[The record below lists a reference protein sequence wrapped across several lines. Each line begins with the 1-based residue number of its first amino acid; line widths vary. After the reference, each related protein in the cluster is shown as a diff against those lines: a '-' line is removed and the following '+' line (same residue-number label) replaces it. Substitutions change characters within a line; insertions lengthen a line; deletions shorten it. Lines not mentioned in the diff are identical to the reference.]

1 MNTANT
7 NYQKSFFK
15 PIEELTFT
23 DDFMFGCIMKNEHIC
38 RGVLERLLRMKIGKI
53 EYPSLQKSISP
64 FYESKGIRLDV
75 YTADESHVFDI
86 EIRTSIPPDLGKR
99 TRYYQSMMDSDNLLK
114 GQNYNDLKESY
125 VIFICLSD
133 PFKLGLPVYTFRN
146 ICEEN
151 PSAELNDKSYKVFY
165 NASAYEKETDKEL
178 FALLQYI
185 SAKQT
190 SSPFTDEINGL
201 VEQAKLNEAF
211 RSDYLTMNLREYDL
225 RRMGR
230 EEGIT
235 IGEQRGIS
243 IGEKRGITI
252 GEKRG
257 IEKANLD
264 NARNMLAD
272 NVAVERIA
280 RYTGLPPETVRKL
293 KTELST
299 AQEKQ

>member
-1 MNTANT
+1 M
-7 NYQKSFFK
+7 
-15 PIEELTFT
+15 
-23 DDFMFGCIMKNEHIC
+23 
-38 RGVLERLLRMKIGKI
+38 
-53 EYPSLQKSISP
+53 
-64 FYESKGIRLDV
+64 
-75 YTADESHVFDI
+75 YTADETHVFDI
-86 EIRTSIPPDLGKR
+86 EIQTSIPPDLGKR

-133 PFKLGLPVYTFRN
+133 PFKLGLPVYTFKN

-151 PSAELNDKSYKVFY
+151 PAAELNDKSYKVFY

-190 SSPFTDEINGL
+190 CSPFTDEINGL

-230 EEGIT
+230 EEGLQT
-235 IGEQRGIS
+235 
-243 IGEKRGITI
+243 
-252 GEKRG
+252 
-257 IEKANLD
+257 
-264 NARNMLAD
+264 
-272 NVAVERIA
+272 
-280 RYTGLPPETVRKL
+280 
-293 KTELST
+293 
-299 AQEKQ
+299 

>member
-75 YTADESHVFDI
+75 YTADETHVFDI
-86 EIRTSIPPDLGKR
+86 EIQTSIPPDLGKR

-178 FALLQYI
+178 FALLHYI

-190 SSPFTDEINGL
+190 VFQSQKQFMQVCRRQTWSGQKT
-201 VEQAKLNEAF
+201 KLH
-211 RSDYLTMNLREYDL
+211 L
-225 RRMGR
+225 
-230 EEGIT
+230 
-235 IGEQRGIS
+235 
-243 IGEKRGITI
+243 
-252 GEKRG
+252 
-257 IEKANLD
+257 
-264 NARNMLAD
+264 
-272 NVAVERIA
+272 
-280 RYTGLPPETVRKL
+280 
-293 KTELST
+293 
-299 AQEKQ
+299 

>member
-1 MNTANT
+1 
-7 NYQKSFFK
+7 
-15 PIEELTFT
+15 
-23 DDFMFGCIMKNEHIC
+23 MFGAIMKNEHIC
-38 RGVLERLLRMKIGKI
+38 RGVLERLLRMNIGKI
-53 EYPSLQKSISP
+53 EYPTLQKSISP

-75 YTADESHVFDI
+75 YTSDESHVFDI
-86 EIRTSIPPDLGKR
+86 EIQTSIPPDLGKR

-190 SSPFTDEINGL
+190 CSPFTDEINGL

-230 EEGIT
+230 EEGIQT
-235 IGEQRGIS
+235 
-243 IGEKRGITI
+243 GITI

-257 IEKANLD
+257 IETNKLD
-264 NARNMLAD
+264 NARSFLAD
-272 NVAVERIA
+272 GLSVEQVARCIK
-280 RYTGLPPETVRKL
+280 LPLETVRKL
-293 KTELST
+293 KAELSAAHLLRGDT
-299 AQEKQ
+299 P